1 METHHVPGA
10 VCPVCSKLLD
20 GATNINDDGAP
31 KPGDV
36 SVCVDCMS
44 ILTFTPDLKLR
55 LMTQGEVQALPEP
68 NKAAV
73 IKATRLVQFIRGIN
87 RGVKDAGRSG

>member
-1 METHHVPGA
+1 
-10 VCPVCSKLLD
+10 
-20 GATNINDDGAP
+20 
-31 KPGDV
+31 
-36 SVCVDCMS
+36 MS